1 VGIDPQETE
10 EPWREQGGSAPT
22 PARDA
27 VHSLIEARGWEGRM
41 EAARVHTEW
50 SSIAGEQLALHTE
63 PVRLHGGVLV
73 VRASSSAWATQ
84 VRYLSRELVARA
96 NAVLGEGQV
105 RQVRLVA
112 GRLAGQ
118 AGD

>member
-1 VGIDPQETE
+1 MPIDPDQTDD
-10 EPWREQGGSAPT
+10 PWREPAAAEPV

-27 VHSLIEARGWEGRM
+27 VNSLIASRGWETRV

-50 SSIAGEQLALHTE
+50 ATIAGEQLARHTE

-105 RQVRLVA
+105 RQVTLIA
-112 GRLAGQ
+112 GRLT
-118 AGD
+118 GDVRD